1 MDIRKTTVMVSNDV
15 YQVNLSKK
23 EALELVNV
31 IDKLAPSL
39 INVDVD
45 IDIGI
50 LSDMADDLRMNLD
63 VPF

>member
-1 MDIRKTTVMVSNDV
+1 MLTALALHF
-15 YQVNLSKK
+15 LSKK

-31 IDKLAPSL
+31 IDKLAPNL
-39 INVDVD
+39 INVDAD

-50 LSDMADDLRMNLD
+50 LADMADDLRMNLD